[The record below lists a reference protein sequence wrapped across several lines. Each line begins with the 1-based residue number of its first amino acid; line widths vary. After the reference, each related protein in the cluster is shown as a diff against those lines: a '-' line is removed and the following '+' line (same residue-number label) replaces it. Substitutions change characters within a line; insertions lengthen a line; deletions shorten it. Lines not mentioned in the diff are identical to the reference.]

1 MDDLKQFL
9 ASNPQVCASMI
20 TALFGVLGIF
30 INIFINFSFRKA
42 DYKNKNRMQQIIN
55 LELYYLPLCDK
66 VIYLKNCI
74 RNVSEED
81 KDLYTILDGNIGA
94 DYASKIKILKAVLS
108 DLFVFCSEERY
119 KFPDN
124 YKLFEIHRKV
134 RLMIIDLN
142 QFIENNIKM
151 TDKRM
156 TKKTLFEI
164 EELIY
169 RIQQYE
175 TFLMVNINIFKYIK
189 YFKNWLSYK
198 KIRNFLQK
206 I

>member
-1 MDDLKQFL
+1 MDDLKQFVV
-9 ASNPQVCASMI
+9 SNPQVSASMI

-30 INIFINFSFRKA
+30 INIFINFWFRKN
-42 DYKNKNRMQQIIN
+42 DYKDKNRMQQIEN
-55 LELYYLPLCDK
+55 LESYYLPLCDK

-74 RNVSEED
+74 QNVSEED
-81 KDLYTILDGNIGA
+81 KDLYAILDGKMGA
-94 DYASKIKILKAVLS
+94 DYASKIKLLKEVLS
-108 DLFVFCSEERY
+108 DLSIFFGEERY

-134 RLMIIDLN
+134 RLMVIDLN

-151 TDKRM
+151 ADKRM
-156 TKKTLFEI
+156 TNKTLIEI

-175 TFLMVNINIFKYIK
+175 TFLTVNINILKYIK
-189 YFKNWLSYK
+189 YFNNWLSYK
-198 KIRNFLQK
+198 K
-206 I
+206 